1 LFVEYERGVS
11 FPLGEGGRELLRA
24 CLNVKGCKGRRLQG
38 ASVPVLLKL
47 AYDW

>member
-1 LFVEYERGVS
+1 MDYKEGVN

-24 CLNVKGCKGRRLQG
+24 CLNTKGCKGRRLQG

-47 AYDW
+47 AKDW